1 MAIVQHLSLL
11 AGGRESRAAT
21 LPHLTAARAH
31 LARHAIMNNA

>member
-21 LPHLTAARAH
+21 LLHLTAARTR
-31 LARHAIMNNA
+31 LASQAIMNNA

>member
-1 MAIVQHLSLL
+1 MAIVLRASLL

-21 LPHLTAARAH
+21 LLHLTAARTR